1 MNQITNHTLYNEEE
15 EINIK
20 EIFQIL
26 LKGKWIIILSF
37 IIITALTTWYT
48 FNQTPI
54 YEASTQI
61 LIGAAGKKTT
71 AIFDMMTPLGNTQM
85 EINNEVEIL
94 KSRTLAENTIRNLM
108 DNYPAESLFILGKG
122 SEEDVESIFNRV
134 KKWILLL
141 GHKPD
146 DEELTLIST
155 REDTIRSIA
164 YNLQNIITITPERNT
179 QTIRISIKS
188 PDSKEAA
195 LIANT
200 FAYEYFKQD
209 LERSRGAMSE
219 VKTFIESQL
228 EQVERRLKM
237 SEDSLRAFQQR
248 EGVVNL
254 DEASINLLDRLSDF
268 ESQYYSA
275 IAELEINNQQL
286 DHLTKELSVK
296 EKELLDN
303 FVQTANPLI
312 LELQSKIAIL
322 EAKLVE
328 TMARGTSEDA
338 HVIRVTKAQMDEM
351 KKRLNEETRRLVSM
365 GYIPGPNDPLSI
377 NQNMLEDVIKLRV
390 SQILYQSKANEF
402 KKLVDHYNKELE
414 KLPEVI
420 ITFVRLERERVVNEN
435 IYMLMKNKYE
445 ESRITEASQISNVYV
460 IDQSVPPKFPVSPKK
475 KLNVLLGGFLGLGF
489 GIGLIF
495 LKEFMDNTVKTKEDL
510 IKKGITTLA
519 VIPEIDE
526 IKTKQKARR
535 ASGSD
540 ISQYQSRLITH
551 FDPKSPVSEAY
562 RSMRTNIELSGT
574 DRPVKSVVITSA
586 GPGEGKSTT
595 IANLAIAFAQLDQKT
610 LLVDTDMRRPVLQK
624 VFKVPRVPGVA
635 DIIIGTNTI
644 EECIHKTSLD
654 NLFILPAGNLPPNP
668 SEMLGS
674 RKMQDLYNDLVKEYD
689 KIFFD
694 APPIIAVTDA
704 SLLSKMSDGLVIVIK
719 SGHTHNEA
727 LEQVQNIVQQIK
739 LPMLGAVVNAITP
752 KHMKGGSYYYY
763 YRYMNYQ
770 YK

>member
-1 MNQITNHTLYNEEE
+1 MNQNNNYMPYNEEE

-26 LKGKWIIILSF
+26 LKGKWVILLCF
-37 IIITALTTWYT
+37 VIVTAFTIWYT

-61 LIGAAGKKTT
+61 LIGAAGSKTA
-71 AIFDMMTPLGNTQM
+71 AIFDVMTPLGNSQM

-94 KSRTLAENTIRNLM
+94 KSRSLAENTIAHLM
-108 DNYPAESLFILGKG
+108 ENYPIDSLYLLGKG
-122 SEEDVESIFNRV
+122 DDEKVESIYNRV
-134 KKWILLL
+134 KNWVLLL
-141 GHKPD
+141 GNKD
-146 DEELTLIST
+146 LEEKEWIST
-155 REDTIRSIA
+155 RADTIRALA
-164 YNLQNIITITPERNT
+164 YELQKVITITPERNT

-188 PDSKEAA
+188 PDPKEAA

-200 FAYEYFKQD
+200 FAYEYYKQD

-219 VKTFIESQL
+219 VKSFIQEQL
-228 EQVERRLKM
+228 EQVEERLRT

-254 DEASINLLDRLSDF
+254 DEASKNLLDQLSEF
-268 ESQYYSA
+268 ESLYYSA
-275 IAELEINNQQL
+275 MAELQINEQQL
-286 DHLTKELSVK
+286 KYLTQELDIK
-296 EKELLDN
+296 EKELLNN
-303 FVQTANPLI
+303 FIQTANPLI
-312 LELQSKIAIL
+312 LELQAKIAKL
-322 EAKLVE
+322 EASVVE
-328 TMARGTSEDA
+328 AVAKGADENAAQLQTIK
-338 HVIRVTKAQMDEM
+338 VQMDKM
-351 KKRLNEETRRLVSM
+351 KERLNQETRMLISR

-377 NQNMLEDVIKLRV
+377 NQSMLEDVIKLRIE
-390 SQILYQSKANEF
+390 QIMLRSKAKEF
-402 KKLVDHYNKELE
+402 KKLVDHYSVDLE
-414 KLPEVI
+414 KLPQVI
-420 ITFVRLERERVVNEN
+420 ITFSRLERERLVNEN

-475 KLNVLLGGFLGLGF
+475 KLNVLLGGFLGLGL
-489 GIGLIF
+489 GIGVIF
-495 LKEFMDNTVKTKEDL
+495 LKEFLDNTVKTKEDL
-510 IKKGITTLA
+510 VKKGITTLA

-526 IKTKQKARR
+526 IKAKKRAR
-535 ASGSD
+535 AVANTE

-574 DRPVKSVVITSA
+574 DRIIKSVVITSA

-624 VFKVPRVPGVA
+624 VFKVPRVPGLT
-635 DIIIGTNTI
+635 DIITGSNTL
-644 EECIHKTSLD
+644 EECIHKTSVE
-654 NLFILPAGNLPPNP
+654 NLYILPSGNLPPNP

-674 RKMQDLYNDLVKEYD
+674 KKMGEIYKQLVGQFD
-689 KIFFD
+689 KVFFD

-704 SLLSKMSDGLVIVIK
+704 SLLAKLCDGLVIVVK

-727 LEQVQNIVQQIK
+727 LDQVQNIVQQIK
-739 LPMLGAVVNAITP
+739 LPMLGAVINAITP